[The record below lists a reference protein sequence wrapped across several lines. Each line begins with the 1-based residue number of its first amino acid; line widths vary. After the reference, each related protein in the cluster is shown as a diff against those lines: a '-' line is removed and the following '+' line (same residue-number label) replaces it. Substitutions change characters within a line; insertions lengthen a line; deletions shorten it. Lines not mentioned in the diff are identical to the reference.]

1 MQEVTGSSPVGSTN
15 LSGCVAYQPPMM
27 FSHLALTVV
36 ALLQGIDE
44 PLPKRRTPVVRAVE
58 RSIPAVVSLSTK
70 AEVQRFTL
78 FGVQRVPVTGGG
90 SGVVIH
96 PQGLVLTNTHVVTD
110 ATEITLGI
118 GAGKDKKTYRAQV
131 LSVDHQYDVAL
142 LQIQSEESFPHITMG
157 TSDDLMLGETVLAIG
172 NPFDQPNTVS
182 MGIISAI
189 GRDVTVRDPQTG
201 TKELTGLIQTDAP
214 INPGSSGGP
223 VVNIRGELI
232 GISVA
237 TNLGGDGIGYA
248 VPVDRVITLL
258 QDRLLDVDYAGSV
271 WLGMDVKEQDGTV
284 VATAVDPLGPAFRAG
299 LRTGDVITGVGD
311 RAVTDLMGYAGQVM
325 ARRPGETVALMIATR
340 RNAVEITAGSLADR
354 LFCTRLGVAGAYDPP
369 TRRRRY
375 GVYRVTGICGDG
387 PADTIGIEVGDEIHS
402 IGIVADP
409 FRRRTNP
416 RRFESLADLAAIL
429 KAPVEGDEVEILVRR
444 DSGDLQGEITF
455 R

>member
-1 MQEVTGSSPVGSTN
+1 MAAITLLLTAVT
-15 LSGCVAYQPPMM
+15 
-27 FSHLALTVV
+27 
-36 ALLQGIDE
+36 LLQGIDE
-44 PLPKRRTPVVRAVE
+44 PLPERRTPVVRAVE

-78 FGVQRVPVTGGG
+78 FGVQKVPVTGGG

-96 PQGLVLTNTHVVTD
+96 PQGLVLTNTHVV
-110 ATEITLGI
+110 AGASEITLGI
-118 GAGKDKKTYRAQV
+118 GTGKAKKTYKAQV
-131 LSVDHQYDVAL
+131 LSVDHQFDVAL
-142 LQIQSEESFPHITMG
+142 LQIQSEETFPHITMG

-182 MGIISAI
+182 MGIVSAI
-189 GRDVTVRDPQTG
+189 GRNVTVRDPHTG

-248 VPVDRVITLL
+248 VPVDRVVTLL
-258 QDRLLDVDYAGSV
+258 KERLLDVDYAGNV
-271 WLGMDVKEQDGTV
+271 WLGMDVEERAGTV
-284 VATAVDPLGPAFRAG
+284 VAAEVDPLGPAHRAG

-311 RAVTDLMGYAGQVM
+311 RTVTDLMGYAGQVM
-325 ARRPGETVALMIATR
+325 ARRPGDTVALMVAR
-340 RNAVEITAGSLADR
+340 RRKAVEITAGSLADR
-354 LFCTRLGVAGAYDPP
+354 LFCTRLGLAGAYATP
-369 TRRRRY
+369 TRRNRY
-375 GVYRVTGICGDG
+375 GVYRVTGIHADG
-387 PADTIGIEVGDEIHS
+387 PADTIGIEVGDEIHA

-416 RRFESLADLAAIL
+416 RRFESLADLAAML
-429 KAPVEGDEVEILVRR
+429 KAPQQGDEIEILVRR
-444 DSGDLQGEITF
+444 DKSDLQGEITF